1 MRALCVI
8 LIIIAFIALLLHIPV
23 RIKVYAKYENREF
36 INDYIIKYGFITI
49 KKRKTKEKKDVPR
62 KEEKADKKEKTSPLN
77 VIKFIRENVDD
88 IKRLITDVVGY
99 TTKKLIRFEAFSLDA
114 CVGTDDAMNTALIY
128 GGASAFIY
136 NAVGVLERN
145 VKMNGIRINFQPD
158 FTESKIFIEFQC
170 IIKTRIHNVL
180 GWAFLALRRALPILK
195 KRGEMKN
202 GKSY

>member
-77 VIKFIRENVDD
+77 TIKFIKENIDE
-88 IKRLITDVVGY
+88 IKCLVTDVVGY
-99 TTKKLIRFEAFSLDA
+99 TTKKLIRFESFLLDA

>member
-36 INDYIIKYGFITI
+36 TNDYIVKYGFITI
-49 KKRKTKEKKDVPR
+49 KKRKIKEKKDAVQ

-77 VIKFIRENVDD
+77 AIKFIKENIDD

-99 TTKKLIRFEAFSLDA
+99 TAKKLIRFESFSIDA

-128 GGASAFIY
+128 GGASAFLY

-145 VKMNGIRINFQPD
+145 VKMNGIQINFQPD
-158 FTESKIFIEFQC
+158 FTAPQIFIEFQC

-180 GWAFLALRRALPILK
+180 GLAFLALRRALPLLK
-195 KRGEMKN
+195 KRGEIKN
-202 GKSY
+202 GKSH